1 MKKKFEIKDKKAA
14 LMWVFEIAVVLLLA
28 AVVSI
33 FFCQSVVMQE
43 GSMEPTLK
51 TGQEFLINKVSYKL
65 GEPKRGDIIVFKKD
79 AKEHSSLHIKRIV
92 GLPGEKI
99 QIKDGVLY
107 IDGKAYKEEYPQISN
122 PGLAEQQ
129 ITLGKNEYFVLGDN
143 RNNSEDSRFAEVGNV
158 KLKYIEGK
166 LWLRIHPLKELALIA
181 G

>member
-1 MKKKFEIKDKKAA
+1 
-14 LMWVFEIAVVLLLA
+14 
-28 AVVSI
+28 
-33 FFCQSVVMQE
+33 
-43 GSMEPTLK
+43 MEPTLK

-129 ITLGKNEYFVLGDN
+129 ITLGKNEYFVSKQTL
-143 RNNSEDSRFAEVGNV
+143 
-158 KLKYIEGK
+158 L
-166 LWLRIHPLKELALIA
+166 
-181 G
+181 